1 MKIKKGFTLIELI
14 IVITIMGIAISAIF
28 SMNIFGINSFIRGSD
43 RYDLISE
50 TNLVSEY
57 ITKYIRYAHEVEV
70 LSASDTIPDSS
81 SIASTSPMDGY
92 IFISNT
98 SGKDVVNYRTKDSTI
113 TLGEFDTC
121 SIIFTPA
128 ESGKSLSYT
137 ITTSIK
143 DISFSVD
150 SGIVPINML
159 IQGTSNIIDN
169 TGTVDGVALRIRSGG
184 SSPAYSNTLIFN
196 PTNPPNGI
204 VGTTYTAVYNLSAS
218 GGTSPYTFVVSE
230 GSRLPYGMQLETN
243 GRLTG
248 KPIEPGTFSVG
259 IKVTD
264 SSIPQKSAT
273 NFFDIT
279 IENTAVIN
287 DDAPVVSNLVIKGP
301 DSIIQDR
308 TAARGIELTAD
319 YDYYDEEGEP
329 ESGSIIAWWRGD
341 DSLGTNLSQITGA
354 TTVTYTP
361 VNEDV
366 NKYIYVSVTPH
377 STDSS
382 ENDGNIVYCEFPVKI
397 VLGEANSKPV
407 ASNVTI
413 ARSGNTLTGDYDYS
427 DADGDYE
434 GLSKFQ
440 WYNGKSYDGSDK
452 EKLAGAT
459 SKTFSASNAYN
470 NTYFFFEV
478 TPRAQTGILEG
489 DAVLSSSYHYKNNA
503 D

>member
-204 VGTTYTAVYNLSAS
+204 VGTTYTAVYNLSAK
-218 GGTSPYTFVVSE
+218 YMKAME
-230 GSRLPYGMQLETN
+230 YCH
-243 GRLTG
+243 
-248 KPIEPGTFSVG
+248 
-259 IKVTD
+259 
-264 SSIPQKSAT
+264 
-273 NFFDIT
+273 T
-279 IENTAVIN
+279 I
-287 DDAPVVSNLVIKGP
+287 
-301 DSIIQDR
+301 
-308 TAARGIELTAD
+308 
-319 YDYYDEEGEP
+319 
-329 ESGSIIAWWRGD
+329 
-341 DSLGTNLSQITGA
+341 
-354 TTVTYTP
+354 
-361 VNEDV
+361 
-366 NKYIYVSVTPH
+366 
-377 STDSS
+377 
-382 ENDGNIVYCEFPVKI
+382 
-397 VLGEANSKPV
+397 
-407 ASNVTI
+407 
-413 ARSGNTLTGDYDYS
+413 
-427 DADGDYE
+427 
-434 GLSKFQ
+434 
-440 WYNGKSYDGSDK
+440 
-452 EKLAGAT
+452 
-459 SKTFSASNAYN
+459 
-470 NTYFFFEV
+470 
-478 TPRAQTGILEG
+478 
-489 DAVLSSSYHYKNNA
+489 
-503 D
+503 